1 MMKYK
6 KMLFCVKFRD
16 FTHFQ
21 DQILLILKVHFQV
34 WDSFWQLKAFKND
47 ENFISPQKLFLF
59 SRYLNFCLDFLVMY
73 QNGLNRKIRL
83 IANFM
88 TSQSG

>member
-73 QNGLNRKIRL
+73 QKGLIRKIRL
-83 IANFM
+83 I
-88 TSQSG
+88 TKLTTLQPG